1 MTQSKRIFLIDGAGA
16 LVSVLALG
24 LVHCIS
30 ITHRY
35 AQRDSLWTRGSTRF
49 VFNLRPVRYPLG
61 KVMHSAPWLKGIIAG
76 NTAYALASV
85 ILFVKHF
92 DALTSLGLAYFVL
105 ELLVLAVLMPTK
117 SKFCNIFKWGNSVQT
132 LKRTSVN

>member
-16 LVSVLALG
+16 LVSTLALG
-24 LVHCIS
+24 LVLPAFQSHIGMPS
-30 ITHRY
+30 EILY
-35 AQRDSLWTRGSTRF
+35 GLAAAPALFLIYDLS
-49 VFNLRPVRYPLG
+49 VVRWAKSGL
-61 KVMHSAPWLKGIIAG
+61 APWLKGIIAG

-105 ELLVLAVLMPTK
+105 ELLVLAVLIAYEIKILQHFQM
-117 SKFCNIFKWGNSVQT
+117 G
-132 LKRTSVN
+132 